1 LTGKSYT
8 QILEKH
14 QSTDCASTD
23 DAIIKREARKVEATE
38 AQAQIARS
46 GRFAMEI
53 IQKKTAS
60 QKWKQRFGLK
70 KIYPKLNR
78 VFIMGVFYSVV
89 IHAIS
94 ANKLTDRKRRS

>member
-53 IQKKTAS
+53 IQKKQQAKNGN
-60 QKWKQRFGLK
+60 QGL
-70 KIYPKLNR
+70 
-78 VFIMGVFYSVV
+78 V
-89 IHAIS
+89 
-94 ANKLTDRKRRS
+94 